1 MHPIAVRRMLTSPRY
16 AGLMPDGVSAAA
28 WEPVVSREDW
38 ETANALISGRAA
50 MLAPGHTARRYLL
63 SGIARCGACGGPMQ
77 VLPEYTSGRTG
88 RVIAARYGCLE
99 QGCRRVFRKLEHL
112 DTYVIIRVV
121 LKLSDPRN
129 PPGRIASAPGLAA
142 ELRALAEERQVIEAA
157 ITDHTKG
164 RLHLLLGRLDSVDAR
179 LAQVR
184 ELTAADAAARIVR
197 THAGTTEEEFRGL
210 PLSVQRALVSACFT
224 VTVLPASKRGPGFN
238 TEDVRLAQP

>member
-1 MHPIAVRRMLTSPRY
+1 
-16 AGLMPDGVSAAA
+16 
-28 WEPVVSREDW
+28 
-38 ETANALISGRAA
+38 
-50 MLAPGHTARRYLL
+50 
-63 SGIARCGACGGPMQ
+63 MQ

-129 PPGRIASAPGLAA
+129 PPGRIASVPGLAA
-142 ELRALAEERQVIEAA
+142 ELRALAEERQAIEAA

-238 TEDVRLAQP
+238 TEDVRLGTP